1 MCGKRCLLLD
11 GVGDVEVLRRARE
24 TLQGRPKTI
33 KGGRS
38 TTMVYA
44 YTYTLCRRAVVAT
57 FDLSARNLSL
67 FKFDHWLAD
76 PRKVIQLHLT
86 SPAWE
91 ADADAHRA
99 PTSRAEQMRSWT
111 VAETARFLE
120 GHDLAG
126 PAELMR
132 RSGVNGAD
140 LLLLPQREFCT
151 DVLLTPLAARKVV
164 AARDAFVSG

>member
-1 MCGKRCLLLD
+1 M
-11 GVGDVEVLRRARE
+11 
-24 TLQGRPKTI
+24 
-33 KGGRS
+33 
-38 TTMVYA
+38 
-44 YTYTLCRRAVVAT
+44 VAT
-57 FDLSARNLSL
+57 CDLSARNLSI

-76 PRKVIQLHLT
+76 PRNVIQLHLT

-140 LLLLPQREFCT
+140 LLLLPQRKLCT